1 MTMKRRPLLL
11 WPSDDD
17 NRTGDGEVKYFDK
30 REEKTG
36 LN

>member
-1 MTMKRRPLLL
+1 MTMIRRSLLL
-11 WPSDDD
+11 WPSDDL
-17 NRTGDGEVKYFDK
+17 NRTGDRVVKYFDK